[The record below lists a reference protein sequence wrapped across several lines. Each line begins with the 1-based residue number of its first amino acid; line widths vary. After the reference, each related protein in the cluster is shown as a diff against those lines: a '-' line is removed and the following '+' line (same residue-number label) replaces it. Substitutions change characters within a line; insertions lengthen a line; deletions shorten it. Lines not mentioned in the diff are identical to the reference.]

1 MKPVTE
7 HSYFVMRELGIAHM
21 LSRTF
26 EWTSNLLFP
35 CEIPNRTSAHA
46 TAVFLASND
55 SIIHADRVRVY
66 LRRNGLREVHEP
78 HKVGQDAGA
87 GGLKVFQG
95 LRHGESMIGEGPA
108 FEEILRWVTWD
119 GRDASAYETGASSSS
134 SAGSGDDEVVL
145 GEPKEPLSFVSAVKA
160 S

>member
-1 MKPVTE
+1 
-7 HSYFVMRELGIAHM
+7 MRELGIAHM

-108 FEEILRWVTWD
+108 FEEILRWATWD
-119 GRDASAYETGASSSS
+119 GRDASAYEIGGSSSS
-134 SAGSGDDEVVL
+134 SAGSGDEGIALSDT
-145 GEPKEPLSFVSAVKA
+145 KEPPSPVSPVKA
-160 S
+160 SSLL